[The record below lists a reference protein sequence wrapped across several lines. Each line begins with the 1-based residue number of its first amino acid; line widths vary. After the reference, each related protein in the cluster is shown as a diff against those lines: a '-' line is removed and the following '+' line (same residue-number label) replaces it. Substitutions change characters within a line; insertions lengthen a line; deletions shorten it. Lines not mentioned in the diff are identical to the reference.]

1 MSRTSSARNLAAA
14 LVQAGSYGQV
24 HEQGVPPGT
33 SPALT
38 IAFSREVGARG
49 TSVAS
54 EVGERLGWPV
64 YDHSLLE
71 HIAKE
76 MNLRTQL
83 LESIDE
89 RRRSWVLETI
99 EGFSALPGV
108 SEGAFVRHLV
118 HTVLSLAAH
127 GSCIIVGRG
136 APHILPPATTL
147 RVRLVSSLEDRVRAI
162 VQERGLSYQEA
173 ARFVEEVGRERVR
186 FIKDH
191 FQKDPTAPENYD
203 LILNASRFSVAHC
216 AELVIEAL
224 HRLQAR
230 GIAEG
235 SLTPRSQK

>member
-1 MSRTSSARNLAAA
+1 
-14 LVQAGSYGQV
+14 
-24 HEQGVPPGT
+24 
-33 SPALT
+33 
-38 IAFSREVGARG
+38 
-49 TSVAS
+49 
-54 EVGERLGWPV
+54 
-64 YDHSLLE
+64 
-71 HIAKE
+71 
-76 MNLRTQL
+76 
-83 LESIDE
+83 SIDE
-89 RRRSWVLETI
+89 RRQSWVLETI
-99 EGFSALPGV
+99 EGFSALPVV

-118 HTVLSLAAH
+118 QTVLSLAAH

-147 RVRLVSSLEDRVRAI
+147 RVRPVSSLGARVRAI
-162 VQERGLSYQEA
+162 VPERGLSYQEA
-173 ARFVEEVGRERVR
+173 ARYVEEVGRERVR

-235 SLTPRSQK
+235 SLTLRSQK